1 MRKALPYLVV
11 LGLLALAPTT
21 VSTQIDLGVPSKT
34 GIVVSAS
41 DLAAD
46 AGASVLAK
54 GGNAV
59 DAAVATAFAMA
70 VTSPSNGNIGGGG
83 FMVIRLPTGTATTF
97 DYREMA
103 PGKST
108 PTMYL
113 NKAGEIDMSLTQQ
126 GYLAPGV
133 PGTVRGMAAA
143 HKKFGKLAWK
153 DVVTPAV
160 TLASKGFKLS
170 KSLANGLNSEVLGTE
185 RGPGRMAAFPASV
198 AAYGKPGG
206 GEWKEGDTIVL
217 GDLGKTLTAI
227 ATDGPDAFYKGWIAD
242 RIAEDMAA
250 HGGLITKDD
259 LANYAAKER
268 APIKGTFYGYDI
280 IGMPPPS
287 SGGIALVEMLN
298 MLEAMNLQKET
309 RQSVRGIH
317 LVIEAQRRAYL
328 DRARFIGDTDFVQVP
343 IDTLISKAHAK
354 ELIATVTPN
363 KASSSAELGK
373 DILSAGKMPA
383 EEPMETTHF
392 SVVDKDGM
400 AVTNTFTLE
409 GGYGSHVV
417 IKGTGMILNNEMGDF
432 NKKPG
437 TTTATGTIGTPANVI
452 APGKRMLSSMTPV
465 IIAKDGKLVMV
476 TGSPGGRTIINT
488 VLHVVLGVTAWG
500 LNGREA
506 VDSPRWDH
514 EWMPDRVTFEA
525 NALSDAAMAQL
536 KTMGYDVVQRGE
548 QGSAQSIWMHPQTGT
563 AFGIADHR
571 SPDAKASKGGS

>member
-1 MRKALPYLVV
+1 
-11 LGLLALAPTT
+11 
-21 VSTQIDLGVPSKT
+21 
-34 GIVVSAS
+34 
-41 DLAAD
+41 
-46 AGASVLAK
+46 
-54 GGNAV
+54 
-59 DAAVATAFAMA
+59 
-70 VTSPSNGNIGGGG
+70 
-83 FMVIRLPTGTATTF
+83 MVIRLPNGTSTTF
-97 DYREMA
+97 DYREVA

-113 NKAGEIDMSLTQQ
+113 NKQGEIDISLTQQ

-133 PGTVRGMAAA
+133 PGTVRGLAAA
-143 HKKFGKLAWK
+143 HKRFGKLAWK
-153 DVVTPAV
+153 DVVMPAA

-170 KSLANGLNSEVLGTE
+170 KSLSNGLNSEVLGTE
-185 RGPGRMAAFPASV
+185 RGPGRMASFPASV

-206 GEWKEGDTIVL
+206 GEWKEGDTIIL

-227 ATDGPDAFYKGWIAD
+227 ATDGPDAFYTGWIAD
-242 RIAEDMAA
+242 RIADDMAK
-250 HGGLITKDD
+250 HGGLITKQD
-259 LANYAAKER
+259 LANYTVKER

-280 IGMPPPS
+280 IGMPPSS

-309 RQSVRGIH
+309 RQSTRAIH
-317 LVIEAQRRAYL
+317 LIVEAQRRAYL
-328 DRARFIGDTDFVQVP
+328 DRARFVGDTDFVQVP
-343 IDTLISKAHAK
+343 IDTLISKSHAK

-373 DILSAGKMPA
+373 DIISAGKIPA
-383 EEPMETTHF
+383 DESMETTHF

-417 IKGTGMILNNEMGDF
+417 VAGAGFILNNEMGDF

-437 TTTATGTIGTPANVI
+437 TTNTTGTIGTPANVI

-500 LNGREA
+500 LNGRDA
-506 VDSPRWDH
+506 VNAPRWDH

-525 NALSDAAMAQL
+525 NALSDAAAAEL
-536 KTMGYDVVQRGE
+536 KAMGYDIVQRGE

-563 AFGIADHR
+563 AFGIPDMR

>member
-1 MRKALPYLVV
+1 MHRILSALLVV
-11 LGLLALAPTT
+11 ALLTVAPAP
-21 VSTQIDLGVPSKT
+21 VSTQADLGVPSKS
-34 GIVVSAS
+34 GVVVSSS
-41 DLAAD
+41 DIAAD

-83 FMVIRLPTGTATTF
+83 FMVVRLPNGTATTF

-113 NKAGEIDMSLTQQ
+113 NAQGEIDMSLTQQ

-133 PGTVRGMAAA
+133 PGTVRGLAMA
-143 HKKFGKLAWK
+143 HTKFGKLPWK
-153 DVVTPAV
+153 DVVAPSVA
-160 TLASKGFKLS
+160 LASKGFKLS
-170 KSLANGLNSEVLGTE
+170 KSLASGLNSETIGTAD
-185 RGPGRMAAFPASV
+185 RPGRMTHFPASM

-217 GDLGKTLTAI
+217 ADLGKTLSAI

-250 HGGLITKDD
+250 NGGIMTKQD
-259 LANYAAKER
+259 LANYVAKER
-268 APIKGTFYGYDI
+268 APVKGTFYGYDI

-287 SGGIALVEMLN
+287 SGGTTLIAMLN

-309 RQSVRGIH
+309 RQSVRAIH
-317 LVIEAQRRAYL
+317 LVVEAQRRAYL
-328 DRARFIGDTDFVQVP
+328 DRARFLGDPDFSAVP
-343 IDTLISKAHAK
+343 VDRLISKAHAK
-354 ELIATVTPN
+354 ELIANVVPD

-373 DILSAGKMPA
+373 DILSSGKLPA
-383 EEPMETTHF
+383 DESMETTHF

-400 AVTNTFTLE
+400 AVSNTFTLE

-437 TTTATGTIGTPANVI
+437 FTNTTGTIGTPANII

-465 IIAKDGKLVMV
+465 IIARNGKLVMV

-500 LNGREA
+500 LNGRDA
-506 VDSPRWDH
+506 VDAPRWDH

-525 NALSDAAMAQL
+525 NALSDSAVAKL
-536 KTMGYDVVQRGE
+536 KEMGYDIVMRGE

-563 AFGIADHR
+563 AFGIPDMR

>member
-1 MRKALPYLVV
+1 MRKALPYLVA
-11 LGLLALAPTT
+11 LGLLALAPAT

-83 FMVIRLPTGTATTF
+83 FMIVRLPNGTATTF

-153 DVVTPAV
+153 DVVSPAV
-160 TLASKGFKLS
+160 ALASKGFKLS

-328 DRARFIGDTDFVQVP
+328 DRARFLGDTDFVQVP

-354 ELIATVTPN
+354 ELISTVTPN

-437 TTTATGTIGTPANVI
+437 TTTTTGTIGTPANVI

-465 IIAKDGKLVMV
+465 IIAKGGKLVMV

>member
-1 MRKALPYLVV
+1 MRKVVSALVA
-11 LGLLALAPTT
+11 LGLLAFAPAT
-21 VSTQIDLGVPSKT
+21 VSTQIELGVPSKT
-34 GIVVSAS
+34 GVVVSSS

-46 AGASVLAK
+46 AGGAVLAK

-83 FMVIRLPTGTATTF
+83 FMVVRLPNGTATTF

-113 NKAGEIDMSLTQQ
+113 NAAGEIDMSLTQQ

-133 PGTVRGMAAA
+133 PGTVRGLAAA

-153 DVVTPAV
+153 DVVSPAAA
-160 TLASKGFKLS
+160 LAGKGFKLS
-170 KSLANGLNSEVLGTE
+170 KSLAGQLNSEIK
-185 RGPGRMAAFPASV
+185 GRMKTFPASV

-206 GEWKEGDTIVL
+206 ADWAEGDTIVL
-217 GDLGKTLTAI
+217 GDLSKTLTAI
-227 ATDGPDAFYKGWIAD
+227 ATDGADAFYKGWIAD

-250 HGGLITKDD
+250 NGGLISKAD

-298 MLEAMNLQKET
+298 MLEALNLQKET
-309 RQSVRGIH
+309 RQSVRAIH
-317 LVIEAQRRAYL
+317 LIVEAQRRAYL
-328 DRARFIGDTDFVQVP
+328 DRARFLGDTDFVQVP
-343 IDTLISKAHAK
+343 IETLTSKAHAK
-354 ELIATVTPN
+354 ELIANITPG

-373 DILSAGKMPA
+373 DILSAGKLPA
-383 EEPMETTHF
+383 DEPMETTHF

-400 AVTNTFTLE
+400 AVSNTFTLE

-437 TTTATGTIGTPANVI
+437 TTTTTGTIGTPANVI

-465 IIAKDGKLVMV
+465 IISKGGKLVMV

-500 LNGREA
+500 LNGHDA
-506 VDSPRWDH
+506 VALPRWDH

-525 NALSDAAMAQL
+525 NALSDSAVAEL
-536 KTMGYDVVQRGE
+536 KAMGYDIVQRGE

-563 AFGIADHR
+563 AFGVPDMR